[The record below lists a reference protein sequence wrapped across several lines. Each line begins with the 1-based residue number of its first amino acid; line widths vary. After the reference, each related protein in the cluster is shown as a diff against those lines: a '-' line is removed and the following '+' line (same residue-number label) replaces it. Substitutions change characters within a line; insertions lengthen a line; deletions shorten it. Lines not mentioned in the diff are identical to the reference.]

1 MFGLSR
7 RVRVFVH
14 AGPVDQ
20 RKSFFTLSGLI
31 SESGH
36 DVLAG
41 DVYLFIG
48 KNRKSAKALWFDGT
62 GLVLLAKRLER
73 GTFAAVWERAKGAL
87 HAELT
92 MSELMVF
99 FEGSK
104 VVAREK
110 IVQNTFTFDAHP

>member
-7 RVRVFVH
+7 KLRVFVH

-73 GTFAAVWERAKGAL
+73 GTFAARLGARQGER
-87 HAELT
+87 HT
-92 MSELMVF
+92 QS
-99 FEGSK
+99 
-104 VVAREK
+104 
-110 IVQNTFTFDAHP
+110 